1 MMKFIYIPSRCDV
14 ITEKGRLSSCRLYKR
29 VAHLGHCAA
38 ERKKALLGTTEGS
51 PPRTRV
57 IFQCLCLSL
66 PCREKDSQSLLS
78 GYHTGPA
85 RTIAQLAPRLQ
96 NVLQKTPCVSN
107 VQKTRAQCLIS
118 VLLGILCRH
127 SRPALRSSM
136 SQSSRKATREQEQL
150 STLLGSSWARSHT
163 NDHCCFVSSQ
173 ALPRTLALS
182 TLILLLHPPGW
193 ETSTGYCACLMV
205 LARGMLS

>member
-1 MMKFIYIPSRCDV
+1 MKEAVRCRNKADKDTACQQLAERGRKPPLFMMKFIDIPSRCDV

-38 ERKKALLGTTEGS
+38 ERKKALLGITEGS

-85 RTIAQLAPRLQ
+85 RTIAQPAPRLQ
-96 NVLQKTPCVSN
+96 NVLQKHLVSPMC
-107 VQKTRAQCLIS
+107 KKL
-118 VLLGILCRH
+118 
-127 SRPALRSSM
+127 
-136 SQSSRKATREQEQL
+136 
-150 STLLGSSWARSHT
+150 
-163 NDHCCFVSSQ
+163 
-173 ALPRTLALS
+173 
-182 TLILLLHPPGW
+182 
-193 ETSTGYCACLMV
+193 
-205 LARGMLS
+205 